1 METNAE
7 ILLEVSQVEEAYE
20 ADVLRQG
27 CVS

>member
-7 ILLEVSQVEEAYE
+7 ILLEVSQVEEVYE